1 MAKGSAMGL
10 WRGRKGSNVFY
21 RIANSSNGQQQGI
34 RQRVF
39 DVANPKTAAQAQQR
53 IKMRAAQN
61 FYNALAPVL
70 DRARQGVKYGGL
82 TRQDFMSAALKMKDG
97 YPSIVK
103 GDPAAVP
110 GEYLVA
116 KGSLNEFTFNRIN
129 NDDIVFNSPVTVN
142 FDLDGGYVLDEAA
155 VAQLTANGSIKV
167 GDQLTVVICK
177 LINGSFIYVTESCL
191 VKVGE
196 TLCEDLYFVKDEPK
210 AQIALADGDT
220 SLVAGA
226 IIISRQS
233 GTSYL
238 RSNAT
243 MAIKLTALS
252 DYFGDAPRRAGIR
265 SYMSAGARNA
275 NVDWPVEPIPEVG
288 DVIYE
293 PYTLSGLTDA
303 AANFNGKVIRV
314 AKSVETGVTVAKYG
328 TAKST
333 LIVTGGNEP
342 VCVDYET
349 GLALEVIIGDDTA
362 NLSLSAV
369 KALASLPTITI

>member
-10 WRGRKGSNVFY
+10 WRGKKGSNVFY
-21 RIANSSNGQQQGI
+21 KIANSSNGQQQGI

-39 DVANPKTAAQAQQR
+39 DMANPKTAAQAQQR

-97 YPSIVK
+97 YPSIEK

-116 KGSLNEFTFNRIN
+116 KGSLNGFTFDRIN
-129 NDDIVFNSPVTVN
+129 NYDIVFNSPVTVA
-142 FDLDGGYVLDEAA
+142 FDLDGGTVLDAET
-155 VAQLTANGSIKV
+155 VEQLTANGSIHE
-167 GDQLTVVICK
+167 GDQLTVIICK

-196 TLCEDLYFVKDEPK
+196 TLCQDLYFTINEPK
-210 AQIALADGDT
+210 VIVGIGDNT
-220 SLVAGA
+220 LVGAA

-233 GTSYL
+233 GNSYL

-243 MAIKLTALS
+243 MAIKLAALT
-252 DYFGDAPRRAGIR
+252 DYFGDAARRAGIR
-265 SYMSAGARNA
+265 SFMAAGARNA

-288 DVIYE
+288 EVIYQ
-293 PYTLSGLTDA
+293 PYTLSGLTGSA
-303 AANFNGKVIRV
+303 AAFNGKVIRI
-314 AKSVETGVTVAKYG
+314 AQSVETGVTVAKYG
-328 TAKST
+328 TTASV
-333 LIVTGGNEP
+333 LVVVGGDAP

-349 GLALEVIIGDDTA
+349 GLALEDNSGDDTA

-369 KALASLPTITI
+369 TALSSLPTITI

>member
-97 YPSIVK
+97 YPSIEK

-116 KGSLNEFTFNRIN
+116 KGSLNGFSWNRSVPQSNSIE
-129 NDDIVFNSPVTVN
+129 FNSPVTLDNLVE
-142 FDLDGGYVLDEAA
+142 FDGDVTIDQTMLDDI
-155 VAQLTANGSIKV
+155 TSSGSV
-167 GDQLTVVICK
+167 HEGDQLTIIACK
-177 LINGSFIYVTESCL
+177 KVNGSFIYTVNSVL
-191 VKVGE
+191 LKVGE
-196 TLCEDLYFVKDEPK
+196 VLPDCNASWENDIFYVGGT
-210 AQIALADGDT
+210 G
-220 SLVAGA
+220 LVAA
-226 IIISRQS
+226 AVILSRQS

-243 MAIKLTALS
+243 MAIMLTALT
-252 DYFGDAPRRAGIR
+252 DYFGDDARRAGIR
-265 SYMSAGARNA
+265 SYMAAGARNA
-275 NVDWPVEPIPEVG
+275 NVDWPVEPIPEIG
-288 DVIYE
+288 EVIYQ
-293 PYTLSGLTDA
+293 PYTLSGLTGEA
-303 AANFNGKVIRV
+303 APFNGKVIRV
-314 AKSVETGVTVAKYG
+314 AQSVETGVTVAKYG
-328 TAKST
+328 TAKNT
-333 LIVTGGNEP
+333 LIVIGDNEP

-349 GLALEVIIGDDTA
+349 GLALTVNISDDA
-362 NLSLSAV
+362 CNLSLSAV
-369 KALASLPTITI
+369 TALASLPTITI

>member
-1 MAKGSAMGL
+1 MGL
-10 WRGRKGSNVFY
+10 WRGKKGSNVFY
-21 RIANSSNGQQQGI
+21 KIANSSNGQQQGI

-39 DVANPKTAAQAQQR
+39 DVSNPKTAAQAQQR

-82 TRQDFMSAALKMKDG
+82 TRQDFMSTALKMKDG
-97 YPSIVK
+97 YPSIEK

-116 KGSLNEFTFNRIN
+116 KGSLNGFTFNHIN
-129 NDDIVFNSPVTVN
+129 NNKISFNSPVTVN
-142 FDLDGGYVLDEAA
+142 FDLDGGSVLDAEA
-155 VAQLTANGSIKV
+155 VAQLTANGSIHE
-167 GDQLTVVICK
+167 GDQLTVIICK
-177 LINGSFIYVTESCL
+177 LINDSFIYVTESCL

-196 TLCEDLYFVKDEPK
+196 TLCEDLYFTINEP
-210 AQIALADGDT
+210 IAVVGTGDDT
-220 SLVAGA
+220 LVAAA
-226 IIISRQS
+226 IIISRLN
-233 GTSYL
+233 GDKYL

-243 MAIKLTALS
+243 MAIKRTALTE
-252 DYFGDAPRRAGIR
+252 YFGDAARRAGIR
-265 SYMSAGARNA
+265 SYMAAAARNA
-275 NVDWPVEPIPEVG
+275 NVDWPVEPIPELG

-303 AANFNGKVIRV
+303 AASFNGKVIRV

-328 TAKST
+328 TT
-333 LIVTGGNEP
+333 FTGLHIIGGENP

-349 GLALEVIIGDDTA
+349 GEALIIVNEMEEYA
-362 NLSLSAV
+362 LSLTAV
-369 KALASLPTITI
+369 TALSSLPTITI

>member
-21 RIANSSNGQQQGI
+21 KIANSSNGQQQGI

-97 YPSIVK
+97 YPSIEK

-110 GEYLVA
+110 GEYMVA
-116 KGSLNEFTFNRIN
+116 KGSLNGFTFDHIN
-129 NDDIVFNSPVTVN
+129 GNQISFNSPVTVN
-142 FDLDGGYVLDEAA
+142 FDLDGGYVLDAEA
-155 VAQLTANGSIKV
+155 VAQLTANGSIHE
-167 GDQLTVVICK
+167 GDQLTVILCK

-196 TLCEDLYFVKDEPK
+196 RLCEDLYFTINEPV
-210 AQIALADGDT
+210 AVVGTGDNT
-220 SLVAGA
+220 LVAAA
-226 IIISRQS
+226 IIISRLS
-233 GTSYL
+233 GDKYL

-243 MAIKLTALS
+243 MAIKLTALT
-252 DYFGDAPRRAGIR
+252 DYFGDAVRRAGIR
-265 SYMSAGARNA
+265 SYMAAGARNA

-288 DVIYE
+288 EVIYQ
-293 PYTLSGLTDA
+293 PYTLSGLTGTA
-303 AANFNGKVIRV
+303 AAFNGKVIRV
-314 AKSVETGVTVAKYG
+314 AQSVETGVTVAKYG
-328 TAKST
+328 TTYSGLT
-333 LIVTGGNEP
+333 IVGGTSP

-349 GLALEVIIGDDTA
+349 GEALINVDAELNESA
-362 NLSLSAV
+362 LSLSAV
-369 KALASLPTITI
+369 TALASLPTITI

>member
-21 RIANSSNGQQQGI
+21 KIANSSNGQQQGI

-97 YPSIVK
+97 YPSIEK

-116 KGSLNEFTFNRIN
+116 KGSLNGFTFDRIN
-129 NDDIVFNSPVTVN
+129 NNEIVFNSPVTVN
-142 FDLDGGYVLDEAA
+142 FDLDGGTVLDESA

-167 GDQLTVVICK
+167 GDQLTVIYCK
-177 LINGSFIYVTESCL
+177 LINDSFIYVTESCL

-196 TLCEDLYFVKDEPK
+196 TLCNSLSFAIDDPV
-210 AQIALADGDT
+210 AVVGTGDNT
-220 SLVAGA
+220 LVAAA
-226 IIISRQS
+226 IIISRLS

-252 DYFGDAPRRAGIR
+252 NYFGDAARRAGIR
-265 SYMSAGARNA
+265 SYMAAGSRNA

-288 DVIYE
+288 EVIYQ
-293 PYTLSGLTDA
+293 PYTLSGLTGEA
-303 AANFNGKVIRV
+303 APFNGKVIRV
-314 AKSVETGVTVAKYG
+314 AQSVETGVTVAKYG
-328 TAKST
+328 TAKNT
-333 LIVTGGNEP
+333 LIVIGDSEP

-349 GLALEVIIGDDTA
+349 GRALEMNISENA
-362 NLSLSAV
+362 CNLSLSAV
-369 KALASLPTITI
+369 TALSSLPTITI

>member
-97 YPSIVK
+97 YPSIEK
-103 GDPAAVP
+103 GNPAAVP

-116 KGSLNEFTFNRIN
+116 KGSLNEFTFDRIN
-129 NDDIVFNSPVTVN
+129 NNNIVFNSPVTVN
-142 FDLDGGYVLDEAA
+142 FDLDGGSVLDATA
-155 VAQLTANGSIKV
+155 VAQLTANGSIHE
-167 GDQLTVVICK
+167 GDQLTVIICK

-196 TLCEDLYFVKDEPK
+196 TLCEDLYFTINAPTAVVGV
-210 AQIALADGDT
+210 GDNT
-220 SLVAGA
+220 LVAAA

-233 GTSYL
+233 GASYL

-243 MAIKLTALS
+243 MAIKLAALS
-252 DYFGDAPRRAGIR
+252 DYFGDAPRRKGIR

-275 NVDWPVEPIPEVG
+275 SVDWPVEPIPEVG

-303 AANFNGKVIRV
+303 AATFNGKVIRV
-314 AKSVETGVTVAKYG
+314 AKSVKTGVTVAKYG
-328 TAKST
+328 ADYTG
-333 LIVTGGNEP
+333 LHIIGGNSP

-349 GLALEVIIGDDTA
+349 GEALIVISDMEEYA
-362 NLSLSAV
+362 LSLTAV
-369 KALASLPTITI
+369 TALASLPTITI

>member
-21 RIANSSNGQQQGI
+21 KIANSSNGQQQGI

-97 YPSIVK
+97 YPSIEK

-110 GEYLVA
+110 GEYMVA
-116 KGSLNEFTFNRIN
+116 KGSLNEFSFDRINGNRIS
-129 NDDIVFNSPVTVN
+129 FNSPITVN
-142 FDLDGGYVLDEAA
+142 FDLDGGYVLDAEA
-155 VAQLTANGSIKV
+155 VAQLTANGSIHE
-167 GDQLTVVICK
+167 GDQLTVILCK

-196 TLCEDLYFVKDEPK
+196 TLCEDLYFTINEP
-210 AQIALADGDT
+210 IAVVGTGDDT
-220 SLVAGA
+220 LVAAA
-226 IIISRQS
+226 IIISRLS
-233 GTSYL
+233 GDKYL

-243 MAIKLTALS
+243 MAIKRTALTE
-252 DYFGDAPRRAGIR
+252 YYGDAARRAGIR

-288 DVIYE
+288 EVIYQ
-293 PYTLSGLTDA
+293 PYKLSGLTDTA
-303 AANFNGKVIRV
+303 AAFNGKVIRV
-314 AKSVETGVTVAKYG
+314 AQSVETGVTVAKYG
-328 TAKST
+328 TTYSGLT
-333 LIVTGGNEP
+333 IVGGTNP

-349 GLALEVIIGDDTA
+349 GEALINVDAELNERA
-362 NLSLSAV
+362 LSLTAV
-369 KALASLPTITI
+369 TALSSLPTITI

>member
-1 MAKGSAMGL
+1 M
-10 WRGRKGSNVFY
+10 
-21 RIANSSNGQQQGI
+21 
-34 RQRVF
+34 
-39 DVANPKTAAQAQQR
+39 
-53 IKMRAAQN
+53 
-61 FYNALAPVL
+61 
-70 DRARQGVKYGGL
+70 KYGGL
-82 TRQDFMSAALKMKDG
+82 TRQNFMSAALKMKDG
-97 YPSIVK
+97 YPSIEK

-116 KGSLNEFTFNRIN
+116 KGSLNGFTFDRIN
-129 NDDIVFNSPVTVN
+129 GNNILFVSPVTVN
-142 FDLDGGYVLDEAA
+142 FDLDGGTVLDENA
-155 VAQLTANGSIKV
+155 VTQLTANGSIKV
-167 GDQLTVVICK
+167 GDQITVIYCK

-196 TLCEDLYFVKDEPK
+196 TLCDSLSFSINDPTAV
-210 AQIALADGDT
+210 ISTGDNT
-220 SLVAGA
+220 LVAAA
-226 IIISRQS
+226 IIISRLS

-243 MAIKLTALS
+243 MAIKLTALT
-252 DYFGDAPRRAGIR
+252 DYFGDAARRAGIR
-265 SYMSAGARNA
+265 SYMAAGARNA
-275 NVDWPVEPIPEVG
+275 NVDWPVDPIPEVG

-293 PYTLSGLTDA
+293 PYTLSGLTDS

-333 LIVTGGNEP
+333 LIVTGGDEP

-349 GLALEVIIGDDTA
+349 GLALEVNISDDTA

-369 KALASLPTITI
+369 TALASLPTITI

>member
-39 DVANPKTAAQAQQR
+39 DVKNPKTAAQAQQR

-97 YPSIVK
+97 YPSIEK

-116 KGSLNEFTFNRIN
+116 KGSLNGFTFDRIEN
-129 NDDIVFNSPVTVN
+129 NDIVFNSPITVN
-142 FDLDGGYVLDEAA
+142 FDLDGGTVLDDEG
-155 VAQLTANGSIKV
+155 VAQLTANGSIHE
-167 GDQLTVVICK
+167 GDQITVILCK
-177 LINGSFIYVTESCL
+177 LISGSFIYVTESCL

-196 TLCEDLYFVKDEPK
+196 TLCEDLYFSINEPK
-210 AQIALADGDT
+210 AIIGTGADT
-220 SLVAGA
+220 LVAAA

-233 GTSYL
+233 GNSYL

-243 MAIKLTALS
+243 MAIKLTALT
-252 DYFGDAPRRAGIR
+252 DYFGDAARRAGIR
-265 SYMSAGARNA
+265 SYMAAGARNA
-275 NVDWPVEPIPEVG
+275 SVDWPVEPIPEVG
-288 DVIYE
+288 EVIYQ
-293 PYTLSGLTDA
+293 PYTLSGLTDSA
-303 AANFNGKVIRV
+303 ATFNGKVIRV
-314 AKSVETGVTVAKYG
+314 AQSVETGVTVAKYG
-328 TAKST
+328 TAYT
-333 LIVTGGNEP
+333 GLHIIGGNSP

-349 GLALEVIIGDDTA
+349 GEALVVISDMEEYA
-362 NLSLSAV
+362 LSLTAV
-369 KALASLPTITI
+369 TALSSLTTIII

>member
-21 RIANSSNGQQQGI
+21 KIANSSNGQQQGI

-97 YPSIVK
+97 YPSIEK

-116 KGSLNEFTFNRIN
+116 KGSLNGFDWKRSVPQTGIIEFYAP
-129 NDDIVFNSPVTVN
+129 VFLSTMVEFDGDVTI
-142 FDLDGGYVLDEAA
+142 DQTILDGF
-155 VAQLTANGSIKV
+155 TSNGSIHV
-167 GDQLTVVICK
+167 GDQLTIIACK
-177 LINGSFIYVTESCL
+177 KVNGSFIYTVNSVL
-191 VKVGE
+191 LKVGE
-196 TLCEDLYFVKDEPK
+196 VLPDCSATWENDVLSIGGSD
-210 AQIALADGDT
+210 
-220 SLVAGA
+220 LVAA
-226 IIISRQS
+226 AVILSRQN
-233 GTSYL
+233 GTGYL

-243 MAIKLTALS
+243 MGIFIVRLT
-252 DYFGDAPRRAGIR
+252 DYFGDAARRAGIR
-265 SYMSAGARNA
+265 SYMAAAARNA
-275 NVDWPVEPIPEVG
+275 NVDWPVEPIPELG

-293 PYTLSGLTDA
+293 PFTLSGLTDA
-303 AANFNGKVIRV
+303 AASFNGKVIRV
-314 AKSVETGVTVAKYG
+314 AQSVETGVTVAKYG
-328 TAKST
+328 TAKSE
-333 LIVTGGNEP
+333 LIVVGGDEP
-342 VCVDYET
+342 VAVDYET
-349 GLALEVIIGDDTA
+349 GDALVAHIGDDSC
-362 NLSLSAV
+362 NLSLTAV
-369 KALASLPTITI
+369 TALSSLPTITI

>member
-10 WRGRKGSNVFY
+10 WRGKKGSNVFY
-21 RIANSSNGQQQGI
+21 KIANSSNGQQQGI

-82 TRQDFMSAALKMKDG
+82 TRLDFMSAALKMKDG
-97 YPSIVK
+97 YPSIEK

-116 KGSLNEFTFNRIN
+116 KGGLNGFDWKRSVPQTGIIEFNAPVSLSTMVEF
-129 NDDIVFNSPVTVN
+129 DGDVTIDQTILDN
-142 FDLDGGYVLDEAA
+142 F
-155 VAQLTANGSIKV
+155 TSNGSIHV
-167 GDQLTVVICK
+167 GDQLTIIACK
-177 LINGSFIYVTESCL
+177 KINGSFIYTTNSVL
-191 VKVGE
+191 IKVGE
-196 TLCEDLYFVKDEPK
+196 VLPDCGASWENDVLSIGGSD
-210 AQIALADGDT
+210 
-220 SLVAGA
+220 LVAA
-226 IIISRQS
+226 AVILSRQN
-233 GTSYL
+233 GTGYL

-243 MAIKLTALS
+243 MGLFIVRLT
-252 DYFGDAPRRAGIR
+252 DYFGDEARRAGIR
-265 SYMSAGARNA
+265 SYMAAAAHNA
-275 NVDWPVEPIPEVG
+275 SVDWPVEPIPELG

-303 AANFNGKVIRV
+303 AASFNGKVIRV

-328 TAKST
+328 TT
-333 LIVTGGNEP
+333 FTGLHIIGGENP

-349 GLALEVIIGDDTA
+349 GEALVIINEMEEYA
-362 NLSLSAV
+362 LSLSAV
-369 KALASLPTITI
+369 TALSSLPTITI

>member
-1 MAKGSAMGL
+1 MGL

-97 YPSIVK
+97 YPSIEK

-116 KGSLNEFTFNRIN
+116 KGSLNGFSWNRSVPQSNSIEFNAPVTLANLVEFDGDVTIDQTIL
-129 NDDIVFNSPVTVN
+129 DDITS
-142 FDLDGGYVLDEAA
+142 
-155 VAQLTANGSIKV
+155 NGSV
-167 GDQLTVVICK
+167 HEGDQLTIIACK
-177 LINGSFIYVTESCL
+177 KVNGSFIYTVNSVL
-191 VKVGE
+191 LKVGE
-196 TLCEDLYFVKDEPK
+196 VLPDCNASWENGIFYVGGT
-210 AQIALADGDT
+210 G
-220 SLVAGA
+220 LVAA
-226 IIISRQS
+226 AVILSRQN

-243 MAIKLTALS
+243 MALMLTALT
-252 DYFGDAPRRAGIR
+252 DYFGDDARRAGIR
-265 SYMSAGARNA
+265 SYMAAGARNA

-288 DVIYE
+288 EVIYQ

-303 AANFNGKVIRV
+303 AATFNGKVIRV
-314 AKSVETGVTVAKYG
+314 AQSVETGVTVAKYG
-328 TAKST
+328 TAYT
-333 LIVTGGNEP
+333 GLHIIGGNSP

-349 GLALEVIIGDDTA
+349 GEALIVINDMEEYA
-362 NLSLSAV
+362 LSLTAV
-369 KALASLPTITI
+369 TALSTLPTITI

>member
-10 WRGRKGSNVFY
+10 WQGKKGSNVFY
-21 RIANSSNGQQQGI
+21 KIANSSNGQQQGI

-82 TRQDFMSAALKMKDG
+82 TRQDFMSAALKMQDG
-97 YPSIVK
+97 YPSIEK

-116 KGSLNEFTFNRIN
+116 KGSLNEFTFDRIN
-129 NDDIVFNSPVTVN
+129 NNSIVFNSPVTVD
-142 FDLDGGYVLDEAA
+142 FDLDGGTVLDETA
-155 VAQLTANGSIKV
+155 VAKLTANGSIKV
-167 GDQLTVVICK
+167 GDQITVILCK

-196 TLCEDLYFVKDEPK
+196 TLCEDLYFPIGEPK
-210 AQIALADGDT
+210 AVVGIGDNT
-220 SLVAGA
+220 LVAAA
-226 IIISRQS
+226 IIISRLS
-233 GTSYL
+233 GDKYL

-243 MAIKLTALS
+243 MAIKRTALT
-252 DYFGDAPRRAGIR
+252 DYFGDTARRAGIR
-265 SYMSAGARNA
+265 SYMAAAARNA
-275 NVDWPVEPIPEVG
+275 NVDWPVDPITELG
-288 DVIYE
+288 EVIYQ
-293 PYTLSGLTDA
+293 PYTLSGLTDT

-314 AKSVETGVTVAKYG
+314 AQSVETDVTVAKYG
-328 TAKST
+328 TAKSE
-333 LIVTGGNEP
+333 LIVVGGDEP

-349 GLALEVIIGDDTA
+349 GDALVAHVGDDSC

-369 KALASLPTITI
+369 TALSSLPTITI

>member
-10 WRGRKGSNVFY
+10 WRGKKGSNVFFK
-21 RIANSSNGQQQGI
+21 IANSSNGQQQGI

-82 TRQDFMSAALKMKDG
+82 SRQDFMSAALKMKDG
-97 YPSIVK
+97 YPSIEK

-116 KGSLNEFTFNRIN
+116 KGSLNEFTFDRIN
-129 NDDIVFNSPVTVN
+129 NNDIVFNSPVTVN
-142 FDLDGGYVLDEAA
+142 FDLDGGSVLDATA
-155 VAQLTANGSIKV
+155 VAQLTANGSIHE
-167 GDQLTVVICK
+167 GDQLTVIICK

-196 TLCEDLYFVKDEPK
+196 TLCEDLYFSINAPK
-210 AQIALADGDT
+210 AVVGTGDNT
-220 SLVAGA
+220 IVAAA
-226 IIISRQS
+226 IIISRLS

-275 NVDWPVEPIPEVG
+275 NVDWPVEPIHEL
-288 DVIYE
+288 DNVIYE
-293 PYTLSGLTDA
+293 PYTLSGLTGA
-303 AANFNGKVIRV
+303 AAAFNSKVIRV
-314 AKSVETGVTVAKYG
+314 AKSVDTGVTVAKYG
-328 TAKST
+328 TAKNA
-333 LIVTGGNEP
+333 LIVIGDTEP
-342 VCVDYET
+342 VCVDYST
-349 GLALEVIIGDDTA
+349 GTALAVASGEGDA
-362 NLSLSAV
+362 MNLSLSAV
-369 KALASLPTITI
+369 TALASLPTITI

>member
-1 MAKGSAMGL
+1 MGL

-61 FYNALAPVL
+61 FYNAIAPVL

-97 YPSIVK
+97 YPSIAK

-116 KGSLNEFTFNRIN
+116 KGSLNGFDWKRSVPQTGNMEFT
-129 NDDIVFNSPVTVN
+129 SPVFVSTLLE
-142 FDLDGGYVLDEAA
+142 FDGEITIDQSILDSI
-155 VAQLTANGSIKV
+155 TSNGTIHE
-167 GDQLTVVICK
+167 GDQLTIIVCRKVG
-177 LINGSFIYVTESCL
+177 GSFIYTVNSVIL
-191 VKVGE
+191 KVGE
-196 TLCEDLYFVKDEPK
+196 VLPDCSASWEENIFS
-210 AQIALADGDT
+210 IGG
-220 SLVAGA
+220 SNLVAA
-226 IIISRQS
+226 AVILSRQN

-243 MAIKLTALS
+243 MGIFLVRLTE
-252 DYFGDAPRRAGIR
+252 YFGDDARRAGIR
-265 SYMSAGARNA
+265 SYMAAGARNA

-288 DVIYE
+288 EVIYQ
-293 PYTLSGLTDA
+293 PYTLSGLTDSA
-303 AANFNGKVIRV
+303 AAFNGKVIRV
-314 AKSVETGVTVAKYG
+314 AQSVETGVTVAKYG
-328 TAKST
+328 TTASV
-333 LIVTGGNEP
+333 LVVVGGNAP

-349 GLALEVIIGDDTA
+349 GSALEVNIGDDTA

-369 KALASLPTITI
+369 SALSSLPTITI

>member
-21 RIANSSNGQQQGI
+21 KIANSSNGQQQGI

-82 TRQDFMSAALKMKDG
+82 TRQDFMSAALKMQDG
-97 YPSIVK
+97 YPSIEK

-116 KGSLNEFTFNRIN
+116 KGSLNGFTFDRIN
-129 NDDIVFNSPVTVN
+129 GNQISFNSPVTVN
-142 FDLDGGYVLDEAA
+142 FDLDGGYVLDAEA
-155 VAQLTANGSIKV
+155 VAQLTANGSIHE
-167 GDQLTVVICK
+167 GDQLTVILCK

-196 TLCEDLYFVKDEPK
+196 TLCEDLYFTINEP
-210 AQIALADGDT
+210 IAVVGTGVDT
-220 SLVAGA
+220 LVAAA
-226 IIISRQS
+226 IIISRLS
-233 GTSYL
+233 GDKYL

-243 MAIKLTALS
+243 MAIKVTALA
-252 DYFGDAPRRAGIR
+252 DYFGDAARRAGIR
-265 SYMSAGARNA
+265 SYMAAAARNA
-275 NVDWPVEPIPEVG
+275 NIDWPVEPIPEVG
-288 DVIYE
+288 EVIYQ
-293 PYTLSGLTDA
+293 PYTLSGLTGSA
-303 AANFNGKVIRV
+303 SAFNGKVIRV
-314 AKSVETGVTVAKYG
+314 AQNVETGVTVAKYG
-328 TAKST
+328 KAASV
-333 LIVTGGNEP
+333 LVVVGGDAP

-349 GLALEVIIGDDTA
+349 GLALEVNSGDDTA
-362 NLSLSAV
+362 NLSLTAV
-369 KALASLPTITI
+369 TALSSLPTITI

>member
-1 MAKGSAMGL
+1 MGL

-21 RIANSSNGQQQGI
+21 KIANSSNGQQQGI

-61 FYNALAPVL
+61 FYNALAPIL

-82 TRQDFMSAALKMKDG
+82 TRQDFMSAALKMKGG
-97 YPSIVK
+97 YPSIEK

-116 KGSLNEFTFNRIN
+116 KGSLNGFTFDRIN
-129 NDDIVFNSPVTVN
+129 GNQISFNSPVTVN
-142 FDLDGGYVLDEAA
+142 FDLDGGYVLDAEA
-155 VAQLTANGSIKV
+155 VAQLTANGSIHE
-167 GDQLTVVICK
+167 GDQLTVIICK

-196 TLCEDLYFVKDEPK
+196 TLCEDLYFTINEP
-210 AQIALADGDT
+210 IAVVGTGDNT
-220 SLVAGA
+220 LVAAA
-226 IIISRQS
+226 IIISRLS
-233 GTSYL
+233 GDKYL

-243 MAIKLTALS
+243 MAIKLTALTE
-252 DYFGDAPRRAGIR
+252 YYGDAARRAGIR
-265 SYMSAGARNA
+265 SYMAADSRNA
-275 NVDWPVEPIPEVG
+275 NVDWPVEPIPELG
-288 DVIYE
+288 EVIYQ
-293 PYTLSGLTDA
+293 PYTLSGLTDT
-303 AANFNGKVIRV
+303 AANFNGMVIRV
-314 AKSVETGVTVAKYG
+314 AQSVETGVTVAKYG
-328 TAKST
+328 TAKSE
-333 LIVTGGNEP
+333 LIVVGGDEP

-349 GLALEVIIGDDTA
+349 GDALVAQIGDDSC

-369 KALASLPTITI
+369 TALSSLPTITL

>member
-1 MAKGSAMGL
+1 MGL

-70 DRARQGVKYGGL
+70 DRARQGVKYGGM

-97 YPSIVK
+97 YPSIEK

-116 KGSLNEFTFNRIN
+116 KGSLNEFSFDRIN
-129 NDDIVFNSPVTVN
+129 NNDIVFNSPVTVN
-142 FDLDGGYVLDEAA
+142 FDLDGGSVLDAAA
-155 VAQLTANGSIKV
+155 VAQLTANGSIHE
-167 GDQLTVVICK
+167 GDQITVILCK

-196 TLCEDLYFVKDEPK
+196 TLCEDLYFSIDEPK
-210 AQIALADGDT
+210 AVVGSGDNT
-220 SLVAGA
+220 LVAAA
-226 IIISRQS
+226 IIISRKN
-233 GTSYL
+233 GASYL

-243 MAIKLTALS
+243 MALKLTALT
-252 DYFGDAPRRAGIR
+252 DYFGDTARRAGIR
-265 SYMSAGARNA
+265 SYMAAGARNA
-275 NVDWPVEPIPEVG
+275 NVDWPVEPIPELG
-288 DVIYE
+288 EVIYQ

-303 AANFNGKVIRV
+303 AASFNGKLIRV
-314 AKSVETGVTVAKYG
+314 AQSVETGVTVAKYG
-328 TAKST
+328 TT
-333 LIVTGGNEP
+333 FTGLHIIGGQNP

-349 GLALEVIIGDDTA
+349 GEALIIINDMEENA
-362 NLSLSAV
+362 LSLTAV
-369 KALASLPTITI
+369 TSLSSLPPITI

>member
-10 WRGRKGSNVFY
+10 WRGKKGSNVFY
-21 RIANSSNGQQQGI
+21 KIANSSNGQQQGI

-82 TRQDFMSAALKMKDG
+82 TRQDFMSAALKMQDG
-97 YPSIVK
+97 FPCIAK

-116 KGSLNEFTFNRIN
+116 KGSLNEFSFDRIN
-129 NDDIVFNSPVTVN
+129 NNYILFNSPVTVN
-142 FDLDGGYVLDEAA
+142 FDLDGGSVLDAEA
-155 VAQLTANGSIKV
+155 VAQLTANGSIHE
-167 GDQLTVVICK
+167 GDQITVILCK

-196 TLCEDLYFVKDEPK
+196 TLCGSLSF
-210 AQIALADGDT
+210 QINDPIAVVSTGDNT
-220 SLVAGA
+220 LVAAA

-243 MAIKLTALS
+243 MAIKLTALT
-252 DYFGDAPRRAGIR
+252 DYFGDAARRAGIR
-265 SYMSAGARNA
+265 SYMAAGARNA

-288 DVIYE
+288 EVIYQ
-293 PYTLSGLTDA
+293 PYTLSGLKGA
-303 AANFNGKVIRV
+303 AAPFNGKVIRV
-314 AKSVETGVTVAKYG
+314 AQSVDTGVTVAKYG
-328 TAKST
+328 TAKNT
-333 LIVTGGNEP
+333 LIVIGDNEP

-349 GLALEVIIGDDTA
+349 GLALVVNISDDA
-362 NLSLSAV
+362 CNLSLSAV
-369 KALASLPTITI
+369 TALSSLPTITI